1 MINFIGFY
9 DYTVILTYLSLI
21 SSIIGITQAIDGSFT
36 PAVCCLIISGFCDL
50 FDGTIARTKKNR
62 TADEKVFGIQI
73 DSLCDLVCFGAFP
86 AILCYCMGING
97 IFGIF
102 CICSYC
108 LCGLIRLAFFN
119 VIEANRQKTEYGCNK
134 YYRGLPITSGSILF
148 PFLYLFHNCMPTNY
162 FIAALHIMLLL
173 AAFLFVFDFKV
184 KKFDISKIRR

>member
-86 AILCYCMGING
+86 AILC
-97 IFGIF
+97 
-102 CICSYC
+102 
-108 LCGLIRLAFFN
+108 
-119 VIEANRQKTEYGCNK
+119 
-134 YYRGLPITSGSILF
+134 
-148 PFLYLFHNCMPTNY
+148 
-162 FIAALHIMLLL
+162 
-173 AAFLFVFDFKV
+173 
-184 KKFDISKIRR
+184 